1 LVEETGE
8 ILQIISANNLLPY
21 DNLQTLKTIYDN
33 MQEDFIENLRII
45 EDILQD
51 LIDDNEKWIR
61 FNDELKRLETLF
73 KDASLMVDS
82 KSFGD
87 KSLEEKQQILQVN
100 ESFIIGYIVIWVEI
114 GGFKKTRI
122 ENRIGTNFFKFV
134 RTEIEVGTVKNK
146 PLKPLNH
153 RIDPKTLK
161 YVVRSLEIKDFSIYV

>member
-21 DNLQTLKTIYDN
+21 ENLQILKTIYDN

-73 KDASLMVDS
+73 KDVSLMVDS

-100 ESFIIGYIVIWVEI
+100 ESFIIGYIGIWVEI
-114 GGFKKTRI
+114 GVF
-122 ENRIGTNFFKFV
+122 
-134 RTEIEVGTVKNK
+134 
-146 PLKPLNH
+146 
-153 RIDPKTLK
+153 
-161 YVVRSLEIKDFSIYV
+161 